1 MAEFG
6 IDLEEV
12 NNEGERIKKLAEE
25 FYANRK
31 KIDEIIQKIESS
43 GYKSE
48 EATAIATKIRSYNPL
63 LEKIQNKINNH
74 GEYAKMVVKR
84 TMATQDS
91 IKSILNQD

>member
-12 NNEGERIKKLAEE
+12 NNEGERIKKLGEE
-25 FYANRK
+25 FYTNRK
-31 KIDEIIQKIESS
+31 KIDEIIQKI

-91 IKSILNQD
+91 IKSRLNKNM